1 MQVNKKHADGQSDSS
16 SIGSFLDD
24 TDREVCSLTDR
35 AFKSLCVAELESSYT
50 EVDPVVSPNISHQ
63 FSSKFPQGPWN
74 HAIKKNTLPNKG
86 LPKTEEHST
95 FQQFPNDTQEG
106 QNATINITPSIRMK
120 MGLPVPSLHNY
131 KHTSKVSSL
140 IKTFDKAENREASAT
155 AKQPVRN
162 SLAKLPLICGGNM
175 AFWGGKTILNIQKEL
190 SEFSEPFQDMANA
203 SGRPELHELHRR
215 QNKMDLACHGPRG
228 FYRQADASNIRTSNA
243 TAVSRKAAKKRT
255 GKAKEPARKGSFL
268 HSENSAFESWNLHH
282 KKLETGGPTEIILK
296 EGNLTYF
303 EETPFFREARI
314 GECKPSPPKVTDP
327 VISEQDFSGAFPQK
341 PLSPAS
347 LSPLPLAQ
355 VPFPPQANAKD
366 VVSQV
371 LPPQASDLPP
381 SVPRIPTPPS
391 LTSETSFPPS
401 SQVSESLKAST
412 PPQSLPQ
419 ASVPPEAAAHVVSA
433 LAPVPHVTALSEKA
447 NNSEFK
453 SELKNVCPPWRKQK
467 KELGGTELTQE
478 IAPEVLRMK
487 DSSYKKPP
495 DVTPM
500 VESSTDESHV
510 ASSDPSSPPF
520 NISKLLTP
528 VLPPKQDREPSEG
541 QSFLVAPPISEAGTA
556 KETEER
562 TLYSSQNNY
571 KSKAPSL
578 LFNLKDIR
586 KRVKSTYSPSPL
598 LRILDDKKI
607 KEQDGM
613 KASVTAANTLEG
625 SNKKMVKADK
635 TAHKPSEQMDTTN
648 SFGHFIDSY
657 LTPEDSEM
665 SSLTDF
671 HPNEHHVRQY
681 SPSNSHLADVPTDLE
696 AHVASFHLQDLK
708 NKPVAPSHSAEA
720 EPQVSPYL
728 FFTPEEDTNDNGN
741 QACPPTGKEHRG
753 KRSNSSSEQSFVS
766 VVDQPFND
774 DSFSLMQLFQKACH
788 QESQRSK
795 NEWSVEE
802 KLCSKEE
809 EEEESRGEKQL
820 HDYSLSIRGCHTDE
834 KHEDQEEQ
842 GKNENAAQEIDV
854 KEKRED
860 KWKSMDSA
868 SEAKLEGPLT
878 PTSPSSLKPNMF
890 MIKDNTFK
898 SSPVIK
904 AVKLPLL
911 RSLSCEEAITGS
923 HAEAERQTLGPIR
936 STPNI
941 QEVDLSLSRN
951 RSQQDVR
958 DAATGRDADE
968 SRSMPGSV
976 SCQVVGKSP
985 LMTEY
990 TLREGPEG
998 VYMQELVGEDEGAN
1012 IAPGLAQKGLK
1023 SGEKQLARDKEKAR
1037 AGKLRR
1043 NSSSQPILSF
1053 EGDPAQ
1059 NRQRFPAR
1067 EKANYF
1073 KNNLLSKRR
1082 GGSCVKKIIS
1092 QEVRSPTISETHSH
1106 ASSDVFR
1113 DTSAS
1118 SGTLTISTIPSPRSS
1133 SAMQSA
1139 FTSPFSDTSAVSNV
1153 PQAEKITNSSSLQGG
1168 TECGKRSSA
1177 LETFDLMQTGQLS
1190 GDAGSSPVANER
1202 LQMAK
1207 TVAKPP
1213 AVPPKSEKA
1222 LRRAKKL
1229 ASKRKKTE
1237 AQQKRLQDEAPSHC
1251 GDIATLQ
1258 PVQSSLSPICLNSS
1272 LTPSESHLVR
1282 LQPAP
1287 SLSPTP
1293 SLPATTQRKL
1303 LQDPDSGEYFIV
1315 DLPVQFK
1322 TFYDPESGRY
1332 IQLSIPPSKRNLA
1345 QTPSS
1350 ESVPSS
1356 YVLYPSIL
1364 PTRVAS
1370 VPVQASPSQFSES
1383 ASLMQRALLE
1393 SASDCS
1399 QGGHYP
1405 EPLGSQPYIEPA
1417 MCDVHSHEVDGSQ
1430 YNFEKDVSLPDN
1442 ADIISMGALE
1452 DFAVEGVS

>member
-1 MQVNKKHADGQSDSS
+1 MQVNKKHTDGQSDSS

-50 EVDPVVSPNISHQ
+50 EADPVVSPNISHQ
-63 FSSKFPQGPWN
+63 FSSKFPQGPRN

-106 QNATINITPSIRMK
+106 QNAAVNITPSIRMK
-120 MGLPVPSLHNY
+120 LGLPVPTLRNY

-140 IKTFDKAENREASAT
+140 IKTFDKAENQEASAT

-162 SLAKLPLICGGNM
+162 SLTKLPLICGGDM

-190 SEFSEPFQDMANA
+190 SEFSEPFQDVANA

-228 FYRQADASNIRTSNA
+228 FYRQADASNIRMSSVS
-243 TAVSRKAAKKRT
+243 AVSRKAAKNRT
-255 GKAKEPARKGSFL
+255 GKAKEPARKGIFL

-282 KKLETGGPTEIILK
+282 KKLEADGPTEIILK

-303 EETPFFREARI
+303 EETPFFREACI
-314 GECKPSPPKVTDP
+314 HECKPSPPKVTAP
-327 VISEQDFSGAFPQK
+327 IISEQDFSGAFPQK

-366 VVSQV
+366 IVSQV
-371 LPPQASDLPP
+371 LPPQ
-381 SVPRIPTPPS
+381 
-391 LTSETSFPPS
+391 
-401 SQVSESLKAST
+401 
-412 PPQSLPQ
+412 
-419 ASVPPEAAAHVVSA
+419 
-433 LAPVPHVTALSEKA
+433 
-447 NNSEFK
+447 
-453 SELKNVCPPWRKQK
+453 LKNVCPPWRKQK
-467 KELGGTELTQE
+467 KELGGMELTQE
-478 IAPEVLRMK
+478 IAPEGLRTK
-487 DSSYKKPP
+487 DSSYRKPP

-500 VESSTDESHV
+500 AETSADESHM
-510 ASSDPSSPPF
+510 APSDPSSPSF

-528 VLPPKQDREPSEG
+528 VLPRKQEREPSEG
-541 QSFLVAPPISEAGTA
+541 QSFLEAPPISETGTA

-562 TLYSSQNNY
+562 IFYSSQNNY

-598 LRILDDKKI
+598 LRTLDDKKI
-607 KEQDGM
+607 KEQDGI
-613 KASVTAANTLEG
+613 KASVTAANALEG
-625 SNKKMVKADK
+625 SNKKMVEADK
-635 TAHKPSEQMDTTN
+635 TGHKPSEQMDSTNATN
-648 SFGHFIDSY
+648 SSGHFIDSY

-665 SSLTDF
+665 SSLADF
-671 HPNEHHVRQY
+671 HPNEHRVSQY
-681 SPSNSHLADVPTDLE
+681 SPPNSHLADVPTDPE
-696 AHVASFHLQDLK
+696 AHVQSAQLQDLK
-708 NKPVAPSHSAEA
+708 SKQVAPSHSADA

-728 FFTPEEDTNDNGN
+728 FFTPEENINDGGN
-741 QACPPTGKEHRG
+741 QACPPTGNEHRG
-753 KRSNSSSEQSFVS
+753 KRSTSSSEQSFVS
-766 VVDQPFND
+766 IIDQPFHD

-795 NEWSVEE
+795 NEWSAEE
-802 KLCSKEE
+802 KLGSKEE
-809 EEEESRGEKQL
+809 GEEKSGGEKQL
-820 HDYSLSIRGCHTDE
+820 HDYHLSIRGCHTDE
-834 KHEDQEEQ
+834 KHEEQEEQ
-842 GKNENAAQEIDV
+842 GKNEKAAQEIDV

-868 SEAKLEGPLT
+868 SEAKLEESLT

-923 HAEAERQTLGPIR
+923 YAEAERQTFGPIR

-941 QEVDLSLSRN
+941 QEVDLFSSRN

-968 SRSMPGSV
+968 LRSIPGSV
-976 SCQVVGKSP
+976 SCQVVRKSP
-985 LMTEY
+985 LTTGY

-1012 IAPGLAQKGLK
+1012 ITPGLSQQSLK
-1023 SGEKQLARDKEKAR
+1023 SDEKQLARDKGKAR

-1043 NSSSQPILSF
+1043 NSSSQPILSL

-1059 NRQRFPAR
+1059 NRQKCPVR
-1067 EKANYF
+1067 EKVNYF

-1092 QEVRSPTISETHSH
+1092 QEMRSPTISEPYSH
-1106 ASSDVFR
+1106 ASSEVFR

-1118 SGTLTISTIPSPRSS
+1118 SGTLTVSTIPSPRSH
-1133 SAMQSA
+1133 SAMQST
-1139 FTSPFSDTSAVSNV
+1139 FTSPFSDTSAVSTV
-1153 PQAEKITNSSSLQGG
+1153 PQAERITSSSSLQGG
-1168 TECGKRSSA
+1168 TESGKRSST
-1177 LETFDLMQTGQLS
+1177 LEPFDLMQTSQLS

-1202 LQMAK
+1202 LQVAK
-1207 TVAKPP
+1207 TAAKPP

-1237 AQQKRLQDEAPSHC
+1237 AQQKRLQDEAPSHG
-1251 GDIATLQ
+1251 GDIGTLQ
-1258 PVQSSLSPICLNSS
+1258 PIQSSLSPICLNSS

-1282 LQPAP
+1282 LQPTP

-1332 IQLSIPPSKRNLA
+1332 IQLSIPPSKRNLS

-1356 YVLYPSIL
+1356 YVLYPSTL
-1364 PTRVAS
+1364 PARVSS

-1393 SASDCS
+1393 PASDWS
-1399 QGGHYP
+1399 QGGQYP
-1405 EPLGSQPYIEPA
+1405 EPLGSQPYIEP
-1417 MCDVHSHEVDGSQ
+1417 
-1430 YNFEKDVSLPDN
+1430 DVSLPDD

>member
-1 MQVNKKHADGQSDSS
+1 MQVNKKHTDGQSDSS

-35 AFKSLCVAELESSYT
+35 AFKSLCVAELESSYA
-50 EVDPVVSPNISHQ
+50 EADPVVSPNISHQ
-63 FSSKFPQGPWN
+63 FSSKFPQGPRN
-74 HAIKKNTLPNKG
+74 HAIKKNTPPNKG
-86 LPKTEEHST
+86 LPKAEEHST

-106 QNATINITPSIRMK
+106 QNAAINITPSIRMK
-120 MGLPVPSLHNY
+120 LGLPVPTLRNY

-140 IKTFDKAENREASAT
+140 IKTFDKAENQEASAT

-162 SLAKLPLICGGNM
+162 SLTKLPLVCGGDM

-190 SEFSEPFQDMANA
+190 SEFSEPFQDVANA

-228 FYRQADASNIRTSNA
+228 FYRQADASNIRMSSVS
-243 TAVSRKAAKKRT
+243 AVSRKAAKNRT
-255 GKAKEPARKGSFL
+255 GKAKEPARKGIFL

-282 KKLETGGPTEIILK
+282 KKLEADGPTEIILK
-296 EGNLTYF
+296 EGNLIYF
-303 EETPFFREARI
+303 EETPFFREACI
-314 GECKPSPPKVTDP
+314 HECKPSPPKVTAP

-341 PLSPAS
+341 PLSQGS

-366 VVSQV
+366 IVSQV

-381 SVPRIPTPPS
+381 PVHRIPTSPS

-401 SQVSESLKAST
+401 PQVSVSLKPST

-419 ASVPPEAAAHVVSA
+419 ASAPPEAI
-433 LAPVPHVTALSEKA
+433 APQVTVLSEKTS
-447 NNSEFK
+447 NSEFK

-467 KELGGTELTQE
+467 KELGGMELTQE
-478 IAPEVLRMK
+478 IAPEVLRTK
-487 DSSYKKPP
+487 DSSYRKPP
-495 DVTPM
+495 DITPIA
-500 VESSTDESHV
+500 ETSADESHM
-510 ASSDPSSPPF
+510 APSDPSSPSF

-528 VLPPKQDREPSEG
+528 VLPRKQEREPSEG
-541 QSFLVAPPISEAGTA
+541 QSFLEAPPISETGTA

-562 TLYSSQNNY
+562 IFYSSQNNY

-598 LRILDDKKI
+598 LRTLEDKKI
-607 KEQDGM
+607 KEQDGI
-613 KASVTAANTLEG
+613 KASVTAANALEG
-625 SNKKMVKADK
+625 SNKKMVEADK
-635 TAHKPSEQMDTTN
+635 TGHKPSEQMDSTNATN
-648 SFGHFIDSY
+648 SSGHFIDSY

-665 SSLTDF
+665 SSLADF
-671 HPNEHHVRQY
+671 HPNEHRLRQY
-681 SPSNSHLADVPTDLE
+681 SPPNSHLADVPTDPE
-696 AHVASFHLQDLK
+696 AHVQSFQLQDLK
-708 NKPVAPSHSAEA
+708 SKQVAPSHSADA

-728 FFTPEEDTNDNGN
+728 FFTPEENINDSGN
-741 QACPPTGKEHRG
+741 QACPPTGNEHRG
-753 KRSNSSSEQSFVS
+753 KRSTSSSEQSFVS
-766 VVDQPFND
+766 IIDQPFHD

-795 NEWSVEE
+795 NEWSAEE
-802 KLCSKEE
+802 KLGSKEE
-809 EEEESRGEKQL
+809 GEEKSGGEKQL
-820 HDYSLSIRGCHTDE
+820 HDYHLSIRGCHTDE
-834 KHEDQEEQ
+834 KHEEQEEQ
-842 GKNENAAQEIDV
+842 GKKEKAAQETDV

-860 KWKSMDSA
+860 KWESMDSA
-868 SEAKLEGPLT
+868 SEAKLEESLT

-923 HAEAERQTLGPIR
+923 HAEAERQTFGPLR

-941 QEVDLSLSRN
+941 QEVDLFSSRN

-968 SRSMPGSV
+968 SRSIPGSV
-976 SCQVVGKSP
+976 SCQVVRKSP
-985 LMTEY
+985 LTTGY

-1012 IAPGLAQKGLK
+1012 ITPGLSQQSLK
-1023 SGEKQLARDKEKAR
+1023 SDEKQLARDKGKAR

-1043 NSSSQPILSF
+1043 NSSSQSTLSL

-1059 NRQRFPAR
+1059 NRQKCPVR
-1067 EKANYF
+1067 EKVNYF

-1092 QEVRSPTISETHSH
+1092 QEMRSPTISEPYSH
-1106 ASSDVFR
+1106 ASSEVFR

-1118 SGTLTISTIPSPRSS
+1118 SGTLTVSTIPSPRSH
-1133 SAMQSA
+1133 SAMQST

-1153 PQAEKITNSSSLQGG
+1153 PQAERITSSSSLQGG
-1168 TECGKRSSA
+1168 TESGKRSST
-1177 LETFDLMQTGQLS
+1177 LEPFDLMQTSQLS

-1207 TVAKPP
+1207 TAAKPP

-1237 AQQKRLQDEAPSHC
+1237 AQQKRLQDEAPSHG
-1251 GDIATLQ
+1251 GDIGTMQ

-1332 IQLSIPPSKRNLA
+1332 IQLSIPPSKRNLS

-1356 YVLYPSIL
+1356 YVLYPSTL
-1364 PTRVAS
+1364 PTRVSS

-1393 SASDCS
+1393 STSDWS
-1399 QGGHYP
+1399 QGGQYP

-1417 MCDVHSHEVDGSQ
+1417 VCDVHSHEVDGSQ
-1430 YNFEKDVSLPDN
+1430 YNFEKDVSLPDD